1 MNAALLL
8 SGQRVYPAVALESG
22 FRFCY
27 ADIDSALAA
36 IAGLDQ
42 EHGRIPLTVGGAPA
56 QV

>member
-27 ADIDSALAA
+27 PDIDSALAA
-36 IAGLDQ
+36 NAGLDQ

-56 QV
+56 QA